1 MGCNFNLTDSIQ
13 LCSEASSD
21 RAATICQLQKPDT
34 LPLFL
39 VSHGGG
45 DYRGIKGTVPVLA
58 LVTGCC
64 SGVLSEALSA
74 EAGTALKGQVDCK
87 EETFYEEL
95 QFITAGS
102 CNSSWRNP
110 RQELAL

>member
-1 MGCNFNLTDSIQ
+1 MGCDFNLTDSIQ

-45 DYRGIKGTVPVLA
+45 DYRGIKGTVPCPCAAAVCSLKHSA
-58 LVTGCC
+58 L
-64 SGVLSEALSA
+64 
-74 EAGTALKGQVDCK
+74 
-87 EETFYEEL
+87 
-95 QFITAGS
+95 
-102 CNSSWRNP
+102 
-110 RQELAL
+110 RQEQL